1 VAVIAALLFASGLT
15 RSMQFTALNT
25 LAFAE
30 VPEGWMSGA
39 NTLFNMVQQM
49 GMAMGIALGAV
60 ALRLA
65 ALLRPGTAAPGAI
78 PLAHFHL
85 AFVILGA
92 VALLEVFD
100 VLGLDRR
107 AGDGVRVPAPVS

>member
-1 VAVIAALLFASGLT
+1 
-15 RSMQFTALNT
+15 
-25 LAFAE
+25 
-30 VPEGWMSGA
+30 MSGA

-65 ALLRPGTAAPGAI
+65 ALLRPGAGSSVPGAI
-78 PLAHFHL
+78 SLAHFHL
-85 AFVILGA
+85 AFVLIGA

-100 VLGLDRR
+100 VLRLDHR
-107 AGDGVRVPAPVS
+107 AGDGVRAPAPV